1 MHIQVYDFHCPYHQ
15 TQLKTQSIPALIQN
29 KLPVIRWPLL
39 LLLTYGGHSD
49 HHEIHAVPVAEAVDP
64 VYLIRVEEVRRVAA
78 IL

>member
-1 MHIQVYDFHCPYHQ
+1 MH
-15 TQLKTQSIPALIQN
+15 
-29 KLPVIRWPLL
+29 LL